1 MKWSVRDGIA
11 SVLVAAIVIPYVGY
25 VVRGEMPF
33 IEDPRGMSAV
43 GLVLGVAAFLVAG
56 ARINPGV
63 WGKVEIALALI
74 TLTVGFVA
82 LVFAEAAAA
91 EALLAAFIVM
101 IVAYWAVTMLD
112 HGGFL
117 GGAGTP
123 PAELRP

>member
-1 MKWSVRDGIA
+1 MKWSARDGIA
-11 SVLVAAIVIPYVGY
+11 SLLVAAIVIPYVGY
-25 VVRGEMPF
+25 LAQGEMPF

-43 GLVLGVAAFLVAG
+43 ALVLGVAAFLVAG
-56 ARINPGV
+56 AMISPGA
-63 WGKVEIALALI
+63 WGKVEIVLALV
-74 TLTVGFVA
+74 TLTVGIVA

-101 IVAYWAVTMLD
+101 IVADWAVTMLD

-123 PAELRP
+123 PAGLRP